1 MIPVASEVDEGAPG
15 TNPRVANLI
24 LQKCN
29 RGIFFFLK
37 IFRKAGL
44 NRYYEQ

>member
-29 RGIFFFLK
+29 RGIYFFLK
-37 IFRKAGL
+37 ITRKSGL
-44 NRYYEQ
+44 NLHYKQ